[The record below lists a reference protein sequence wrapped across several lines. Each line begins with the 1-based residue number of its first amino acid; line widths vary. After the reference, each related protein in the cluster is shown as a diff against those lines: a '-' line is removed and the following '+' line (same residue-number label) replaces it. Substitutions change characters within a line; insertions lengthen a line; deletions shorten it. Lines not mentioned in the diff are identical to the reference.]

1 MLLINFNSLEFVR
14 GLNSSPNVPTRYF
27 WTQKYQTNVTVGNS
41 FGLEVHLEYLD
52 VRTSNLDFRV
62 NHCALLEL
70 SQILQPPTW
79 VDRNFNDLAEAVADA
94 GSERPEAIYLHQR
107 LNFTLNR
114 IRVPR
119 SPSPQSLPLDDT
131 ALIANSGLQQ
141 SIKYRF
147 CLTNST
153 ISSI

>member
-27 WTQKYQTNVTVGNS
+27 WTQKYQTNVTIGNS

-52 VRTSNLDFRV
+52 VRMGNLDFQV

-70 SQILQPPTW
+70 NQILQPPTW
-79 VDRNFNDLAEAVADA
+79 TNRTFNDLAEAVAAA
-94 GSERPEAIYLHQR
+94 GSEHPEAIYLHQR

-114 IRVPR
+114 IRVPHFT
-119 SPSPQSLPLDDT
+119 PPQPLPLDG
-131 ALIANSGLQQ
+131 ASPIANCVLQQ
-141 SIKYRF
+141 STKYRF
-147 CLTNST
+147 LPT
-153 ISSI
+153 